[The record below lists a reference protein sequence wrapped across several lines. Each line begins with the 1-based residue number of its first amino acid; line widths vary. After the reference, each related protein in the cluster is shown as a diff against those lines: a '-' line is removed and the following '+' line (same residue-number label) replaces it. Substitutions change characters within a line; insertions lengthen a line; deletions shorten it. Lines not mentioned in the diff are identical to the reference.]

1 MQKQDRSLETIAPR
15 PASEVMRLSRMGCF
29 HQHRLSFMRVLLRR
43 LKSQEWRFEAALFD
57 IDKQGVGVAVIAPK
71 GQKIPILWWPLQM
84 TWRPKNAQTG

>member
-1 MQKQDRSLETIAPR
+1 MQKQDISLETIAPR

-57 IDKQGVGVAVIAPK
+57 IDKQGVGVAVYSAHGPK
-71 GQKIPILWWPLQM
+71 KPLQM